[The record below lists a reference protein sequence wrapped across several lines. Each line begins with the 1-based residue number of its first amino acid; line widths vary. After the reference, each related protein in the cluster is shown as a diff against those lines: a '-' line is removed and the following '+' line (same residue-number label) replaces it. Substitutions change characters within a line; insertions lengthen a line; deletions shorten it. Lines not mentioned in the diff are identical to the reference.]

1 MKSSPASTTTESRV
15 STSSCRWGII
25 GTGTVARAFAE
36 DLRYLP
42 DASLVSICS
51 RSVERARRFAAEHGA
66 RCAYGSPEEFLKGN
80 DLDVVYVATPHPRH
94 KTDCEMCLDAGRGVL
109 CEKPFTV
116 NALEAG
122 SVIRKARDKQ
132 QFCMEAMWMRFQ
144 PLILQVRSMI
154 QSGMIGRVRLL
165 TADFGYPAPFH
176 PENRFFSRELGG
188 GALLDRG
195 VYLLS
200 LASYLL
206 GRPTET
212 TGRALIGTTGVDE
225 QVSILSS
232 HSGESVAVMNASLR
246 SRLRNEATIVGTEG
260 EIRIHEPF
268 FSPRRI
274 SWKQFKEQESPTA
287 MSAVAKRSRLAWLKG
302 NPIARRL
309 VDQIA
314 RPAWNLIH
322 PEFSK
327 IERDDQGHGYQHEA
341 AEVMRCLRQGLFESS
356 IMPLDESLA
365 ILETADA
372 LRRSW
377 SLSYPGES
385 D

>member
-1 MKSSPASTTTESRV
+1 MKSSPASTTTEARV

-36 DLRYLP
+36 DLRHLP
-42 DASLVSICS
+42 DASIVSICS
-51 RSVERARRFAAEHGA
+51 RSADRARQFATEHGA
-66 RCAYGSPEEFLKGN
+66 TYAYGSREEFLNGN
-80 DLDVVYVATPHPRH
+80 EVDVVYVATPHPRH

-116 NALEAG
+116 NAFEAG
-122 SVIRKARDKQ
+122 SVIRKARDKHL
-132 QFCMEAMWMRFQ
+132 FCMEAMWMRFQ

-154 QSGMIGRVRLL
+154 QSGAIGRVRLL

-200 LASYLL
+200 LASFLL
-206 GRPTET
+206 GQPTET
-212 TGRALIGTTGVDE
+212 TGRAVIGATGVDE
-225 QVSILSS
+225 QVSILSIHPEGS
-232 HSGESVAVMNASLR
+232 TAVMNASLR
-246 SRLRNEATIVGTEG
+246 SRLRNEAIIVGTEG

-268 FSPRRI
+268 FSPHRI
-274 SWKQFKEQESPTA
+274 SWKQSKEPESLTA
-287 MSAVAKRSRLAWLKG
+287 TPVVAMRSRLAWLKG
-302 NPIARRL
+302 NPIVRRL
-309 VDQIA
+309 VDQIG
-314 RPAWNLIH
+314 RPTWNLIH
-322 PEFSK
+322 PESSK
-327 IERDDQGHGYQHEA
+327 IERYDQGHGYRHEA
-341 AEVMRCLRQGLFESS
+341 AEVMRCLRQGLLESP
-356 IMPLDESLA
+356 IMPLDESLT